1 MDAGIRRNGRTG
13 PVELAKRRPS
23 RAAELAVG
31 LSTHDSAVQLECMGS
46 ANARAAGDLGLVG
59 R

>member
-1 MDAGIRRNGRTG
+1 MDASIRRNGRTG

-23 RAAELAVG
+23 RAVELAVG

-46 ANARAAGDLGLVG
+46 TVAATA
-59 R
+59 